1 MIFWRM
7 LVTKQVPV
15 AIDVHC
21 IFFPHTMEVNGG
33 RWLFGYQHLV
43 VLGND

>member
-15 AIDVHC
+15 AIDVHS
-21 IFFPHTMEVNGG
+21 IFFHTMEVNGG
-33 RWLFGYQHLV
+33 RRLFGYNIHQ
-43 VLGND
+43 NAFNF